1 MLPKLALGDLEIAAQ
16 RALKHH
22 FPGIKI
28 KGCWFHFRKA
38 IMKKA
43 FSIGIKPL
51 YKIESY
57 KNFLGQLGALALKTN
72 QQNS

>member
-1 MLPKLALGDLEIAAQ
+1 MRPDLVMADFEVAAQ
-16 RALKHH
+16 KALKHH
-22 FPGIKI
+22 FPGVRI

-51 YKIESY
+51 YRLEGINFGKI
-57 KNFLGQLGALALKTN
+57 N
-72 QQNS
+72 

>member
-1 MLPKLALGDLEIAAQ
+1 MQPKLALGDFEIAAQ

-51 YKIESY
+51 NRIESLNTFWA
-57 KNFLGQLGALALKTN
+57 K
-72 QQNS
+72 SVH

>member
-1 MLPKLALGDLEIAAQ
+1 MQPKLALGDFEIAAQ

-28 KGCWFHFRKA
+28 KGCWFLFRKA
-38 IMKKA
+38 NMEKA

-51 YKIESY
+51 YQF
-57 KNFLGQLGALALKTN
+57 KNLN
-72 QQNS
+72 